1 MSAEEAA
8 LAAETCVPCRGG
20 IPPLDAQTVARLSEV
35 VGPAW
40 RVADGRRLER
50 EYRFTN
56 FRKAMAFANQV
67 AVIAEEQKHH
77 PDLAVGWGYVRITL
91 TTHAIDGL
99 HRNDFIL
106 AARIDALGRG
116 PGSAAPGGPG
126 PAAPPTTA
134 AG

>member
-8 LAAETCVPCRGG
+8 LAADTCVPCRGG
-20 IPPLDAQTVARLSEV
+20 VPPLDPASVTRFAAA
-35 VGPAW
+35 VGPQW
-40 RVADGRRLER
+40 RVADGKRLER
-50 EYRFTN
+50 EYRFSN

-67 AVIAEEQKHH
+67 AAVAEEQKHH

-106 AARIDALGRG
+106 AARINGL
-116 PGSAAPGGPG
+116 APS
-126 PAAPPTTA
+126 TTVV
-134 AG
+134 G